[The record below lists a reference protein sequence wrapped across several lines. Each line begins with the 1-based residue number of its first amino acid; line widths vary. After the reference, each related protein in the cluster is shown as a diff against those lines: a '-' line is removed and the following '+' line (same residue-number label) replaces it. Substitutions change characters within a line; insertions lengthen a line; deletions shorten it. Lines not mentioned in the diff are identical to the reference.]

1 MYYFKLKQINCMMP
15 IKDCKLVAYFL
26 FLMVI
31 FKFGFSE
38 ENLNVTSITSSS
50 LLEKIQ
56 SKFSDFFDDIK
67 SKI

>member
-1 MYYFKLKQINCMMP
+1 MML

-26 FLMVI
+26 FLMTI
-31 FKFGFSE
+31 FKLGFSE
-38 ENLNVTSITSSS
+38 ENLNATSITNSS

-56 SKFSDFFDDIK
+56 SKFSDFFEDIK